1 MNFEDRRNYYE
12 VLEISISSTHQDIH
26 NAYKRAKNAY
36 SGNSAALY
44 SLMTQ
49 DECDRILD
57 QIEEAYSI
65 LGTPEKRREYDNV
78 RGLNQT
84 HTPEG
89 YNEKISR
96 TPDYKPQNSVTEL
109 LQRTRDPE
117 QDKYY
122 EQKALREEF
131 TYQERH
137 SHKNEANVSKVHAYK
152 KFHLDYNTNNE
163 FEQEIE
169 NTTDF
174 TGDLLRRIR
183 EYKNVTVERMAEM
196 TKVSKTYIRNIE
208 ANEFNKLPAEVYSR
222 GFVYQ
227 YAKCLK
233 LNPNIVASSYIKQM
247 REARSILLAS
257 DG

>member
-1 MNFEDRRNYYE
+1 MNFEDRKNYYE
-12 VLEISISSTHQDIH
+12 VLEISTSSTHQDIH
-26 NAYKRAKNAY
+26 NAYKRARNAY
-36 SGNSAALY
+36 SGDSAALY

-57 QIEEAYSI
+57 QIEEAYTI
-65 LGTPEKRREYDNV
+65 LGTPEKRREYDSV

-89 YNEKISR
+89 YNEKISS
-96 TPDYKPQNSVTEL
+96 TPDYKPQNSIAEL
-109 LQRTRDPE
+109 LQRTKDPE
-117 QDKYY
+117 QERYN
-122 EQKALREEF
+122 EQRALREEF
-131 TYQERH
+131 TYQEGNSR
-137 SHKNEANVSKVHAYK
+137 KTEANVSKVHAYK
-152 KFHLDYNTNNE
+152 KFHLDYDINND

-169 NTTDF
+169 NTTEF

-208 ANEFNKLPAEVYSR
+208 ASEFDKLPAEVYSR

-233 LNPNIVASSYIKQM
+233 LNPNMVASSYIKQM
-247 REARSILLAS
+247 RDAKNAPIAS
-257 DG
+257 NG